1 MCAKTIR
8 LSWSDAPGY
17 LRIMP
22 RSLVSLIS
30 LLSLLPL
37 AIVGCTDADPPPDPD
52 AMPSALARC
61 ADPAVPLAQR
71 WQVDNLHDPI
81 TSIARTGRTV
91 VVATADGALKTWQ
104 IAAAG
109 ATETRPLYGEPIVD
123 QGVALGALAAG
134 PGAAVVG
141 IDVAGQARV
150 WSADGAELAPSRAL
164 VPTAGTLVATD
175 DQLRWLVGGTDAF
188 AGELMIADLATGA
201 IRGPLP
207 TQLWHATAAHLGRG
221 DRWITVGE
229 WYGCPAI
236 DVRDPRTPDV
246 EVGYWDACR
255 GAGATM
261 QTGWFRALAVDAG
274 ATSVIAVGDQLLATF
289 ALGSIASGPTAIAT
303 SDTRFDRVA
312 RLDGDGL
319 AITLAQRGDA
329 SELTWWSL
337 DDLTVRRTATIP
349 TAVDVAVD
357 AEAGLVIAASRD
369 GLLRG
374 YACAP

>member
-1 MCAKTIR
+1 MRTAI
-8 LSWSDAPGY
+8 A
-17 LRIMP
+17 
-22 RSLVSLIS
+22 S
-30 LLSLLPL
+30 LLLALAPL
-37 AIVGCTDADPPPDPD
+37 ALAPLALVGCTDAAPPPPIDPETE
-52 AMPSALARC
+52 PSALAGC
-61 ADPAVPLAQR
+61 ADPAVAVAQR

-91 VVATADGALKTWQ
+91 VVATSDGAVKTWE

-134 PGAAVVG
+134 PGAG
-141 IDVAGQARV
+141 IAGVDVEGQGRV
-150 WSADGAELAPSRAL
+150 WMADGAEVVPARAL
-164 VPTAGTLVATD
+164 VPAAGALVAVD
-175 DQLRWLVGGTDAF
+175 DQLRWLVGGTEAF
-188 AGELMIADLATGA
+188 AGDLTIAELATGA

-207 TQLWHATAAHLGRG
+207 TQLWHASAAHLGRG
-221 DRWITVGE
+221 DRWVTVGD

-236 DVRDPRTPDV
+236 DVRDPRAPEV

-255 GAGATM
+255 GDGGSM
-261 QTGWFRALAVDAG
+261 QGGWFHAVAVDAA
-274 ATSVIAVGDQLLATF
+274 ATTAIAVGDQLVATF
-289 ALGSIASGPTAIAT
+289 ALGAVGAGPTATAT
-303 SDTRFDRVA
+303 TDVRIDRVA

-337 DDLTVRRTATIP
+337 ADLTVRRTETI
-349 TAVDVAVD
+349 TAAVDIAVD
-357 AEAGLVIAASRD
+357 PEAGLVIAASAD

-374 YACAP
+374 YACAE